1 MVVVLLEWQLLAIV
15 GGCFLLVVAAI
26 SIFFSIRNN
35 APDAFTHW
43 KAARKG
49 KAICRVHFKGRG
61 AHDYIAEIDKD
72 EKGMGTNYWR
82 VPEIGLKFKPG
93 NEDIEF
99 IEGSIPCVNYFENLT
114 TAVKVNEA
122 IAYSQLK
129 DYFKKLNVPIDGV
142 ESAALYLLQESEKK
156 PIERALKNTH
166 IESEETKRYLRKF
179 LDVVRRRDAEI
190 KALKQESGIF
200 TWQTAMKALDGTI
213 AFTSSHFSHAKEVII
228 AAALRKEEDNK
239 KKMIEYAII
248 AVILAI
254 AGVILLYGLKGL

>member
-1 MVVVLLEWQLLAIV
+1 MCELL
-15 GGCFLLVVAAI
+15 
-26 SIFFSIRNN
+26 
-35 APDAFTHW
+35 
-43 KAARKG
+43 
-49 KAICRVHFKGRG
+49 
-61 AHDYIAEIDKD
+61 
-72 EKGMGTNYWR
+72 
-82 VPEIGLKFKPG
+82 
-93 NEDIEF
+93 
-99 IEGSIPCVNYFENLT
+99 ENLT

-129 DYFKKLNVPIDGV
+129 DYFKKLNIPIDGV

-166 IESEETKRYLRKF
+166 IDSEETKRYLRKF